1 MTIDFKKIREEIK
14 QGFICEQK
22 HASED
27 LFIYNYTVK
36 AQFDEH

>member
-22 HASED
+22 HASAD